1 MSQFDNLR
9 KLLKVRPADRGEDPQ
24 RSTLWT
30 TPWAW
35 RDEDGCYVG
44 WNGDVW
50 LYRTMPLFPI
60 AAEWEDPSRRL
71 EQGRHIQQALV
82 DIGQMSKESVTG
94 LRQLASNRE
103 VHLLAIT
110 SEAEAR
116 PPEGTPEDLGI
127 FLEDT
132 LTFLVPT
139 KTMLIGVKLRE
150 ANAMQ
155 AGGDGLI
162 DGLKKAVA
170 KPLGEEVP
178 DMDRFAADRQ
188 AVGAVLGRSGGK
200 QPTKSDMRLLESWYN
215 LGRGTDAVI
224 IEQRDRL
231 VVDQTDAIEMAVV
244 HAFHDKVNYAPYFQ
258 WVSEAEAHPEGIR
271 VVSVRAEL
279 EPAQVARRRAR
290 QSQRRIRA
298 QIDEEAATQDI
309 DRPEYSDTY
318 QLAAAVEDHFLNTN
332 EPLLTNCSIVLA
344 RRASDAD
351 ETYIDF
357 LRNNHAIEV
366 RPLPLRQLDALNETL
381 PTSPKRVNPFLHD
394 LTIGMLAFAGMH
406 GFSALGDRNGVYL
419 GLTLPNYTPTFLGP
433 LEAPRR
439 NMPPSMG
446 IFGDPGSG
454 KALANDEVVATP
466 SGWRAIG
473 TLAVGDLVIGADG
486 QPTEVTEVHP
496 QGRRRLAKVVF
507 DDGSVV
513 RADDDHLWV
522 VRHERA
528 GHISGELTV
537 TTAELAERLTER
549 DGRWSVPMVG
559 AVHYQGPSVDVAG
572 AISALRDGTD
582 PHAAFAPVEDRR
594 GVVAGV
600 ARAGELI
607 AGVAWVDGLSHASA
621 EALRVLVESLGGT
634 VRDGGGAE
642 TLTLGLHLDRATFEA
657 AFATTTGWKAPARY
671 VVAVRPDGTDEATC
685 IRVAASDHLFVTA
698 HHVVTHN
705 TYLCQLIAYQAALS
719 GLPVIFINP
728 KGYDT
733 LSPLAELAGGRVVS
747 MSRLESA
754 TGAFDPCRYVATDRP
769 ELSAEIATNHILSV
783 LTGFTEQEE
792 LQLSYGLL
800 QGMRAGAQCVRD
812 ALAYVENS
820 ETVRR
825 VLQQA
830 QTSPTFALGLGVQAQ
845 PRIDVDRSLTLIE
858 FDRKLDLPESGKD
871 PASYSRAER
880 ISLAAIR
887 LVTRASLEI
896 LANFGGGVLVL
907 DEAWTFLS
915 SQAGLSALQQL
926 GREGRSLNILPIFA
940 TQRIADLI
948 GHDMESYM
956 SRVMVMSLRD
966 PAEARAA
973 LQLCGLEA
981 TAGRLDWLKSCGPR
995 QQSEDTPDGWA
1006 MGLHRDLDNRHA
1018 AVLIGPTPNWVD
1030 RAITTNPEE
1039 RKRIREERAGDL
1051 GLGGTVT

>member
-9 KLLKVRPADRGEDPQ
+9 KLFKVRPADRGEDPQ

-44 WNGDVW
+44 WNGEAW

-82 DIGQMSKESVTG
+82 DIGLMSKESVTG

-103 VHLLAIT
+103 VHLIAIT
-110 SEAEAR
+110 SEKEAR
-116 PPEGTPEDLGI
+116 PPEGTPEDLEF
-127 FLEDT
+127 FLNDT
-132 LTFLVPT
+132 LSFLVPT

-150 ANAMQ
+150 ANALQ
-155 AGGDGLI
+155 SSGDGLLEGI
-162 DGLKKAVA
+162 KKAVA

-178 DMDRFAADRQ
+178 NMDRFSADRQ
-188 AVGAVLGRSGGK
+188 AVSAILGRSGGK
-200 QPTKSDMRLLESWYN
+200 KPSTADMRLLESWYN

-224 IEQRDRL
+224 KEDRDRL
-231 VVDQTDAIEMAVV
+231 IVDQTDAIEMAVV
-244 HAFHDKVNYAPYFQ
+244 HAFHDQVNYAPYFQ

-279 EPAQVARRRAR
+279 EPSQVARRRAR

-298 QIDEEAATQDI
+298 QIDEESATDDV
-309 DRPEYSDTY
+309 DRPEYSGTF
-318 QLAAAVEDHFLNTN
+318 QLAAAVEEHFLNTN

-344 RRASDAD
+344 RRATDAD

-394 LTIGMLAFAGMH
+394 LTIGMLAYAGMH
-406 GFSALGDRNGVYL
+406 GFSALGDRNGVFL

-466 SGWRAIG
+466 GGWRAIG
-473 TLAVGDLVIGADG
+473 DLVVGDLVIGSDG
-486 QPTEVTEVHP
+486 NATEVTEVHP
-496 QGRRRLAKVVF
+496 QGRRHLAKVVF

-513 RADDDHLWV
+513 RADEDHLWV
-522 VRHERA
+522 VTPDA
-528 GHISGELTV
+528 GTGEGEAITV
-537 TTAELAERLTER
+537 TTLELADLVAQRAA
-549 DGRWSVPMVG
+549 RWRVPLVG
-559 AVHYQGPSVDVAG
+559 AVHYEGASVDVDA
-572 AISALRDGTD
+572 AVSALRDGCD
-582 PHAAFAPVEDRR
+582 PVAVHAPVADRR
-594 GVVAGV
+594 AIVAAVVADCDV
-600 ARAGELI
+600 I
-607 AGVAWVDGLSHASA
+607 SGVAWVEGVSPVAADATR
-621 EALRVLVESLGGT
+621 ELVESLGGV
-634 VRDGGGAE
+634 VRDGGGGE
-642 TLTLGLHLDRATFEA
+642 STTIGLRVDADTYLEA
-657 AFATTTGWKAPARY
+657 FGEMDGWEEPVRH
-671 VVAVRPDGTDEATC
+671 VVAVRPDGTGEATC
-685 IRVAASDHLFVTA
+685 IRVAADDHLFVTA

-705 TYLCQLIAYQAALS
+705 TYMCQLIAYQASLA

-733 LSPLAELAGGRVVS
+733 LSPLAELAGGRVIS

-754 TGAFDPCRYVATDRP
+754 TGAFDPCRYVSTDRP
-769 ELSAEIATNHILSV
+769 ELAAEIAANHILSV

-800 QGMRAGAQCVRD
+800 QGMRNGARCVRD
-812 ALAYVENS
+812 ALAYVENP

-830 QTSPTFALGLGVQAQ
+830 QTSPTFALGLGVQPQ

-871 PASYSRAER
+871 PGSYSRAER

-915 SQAGLSALQQL
+915 SQAGLAALQQL

-948 GHDMESYM
+948 GQDMESYM

-966 PAEARAA
+966 PDEARAA

-981 TAGRLDWLKSCGPR
+981 TQGRLDWLKSCGPR

-1018 AVLIGPTPNWVD
+1018 AVLIGPTPDWVD

-1051 GLGGTVT
+1051 GLGGQ